1 MASQRDELLTVAQGL
16 TAGGDKPDGYLP
28 TVQEAST
35 RLAWEQA
42 LTETQTLGLRRPGRG
57 SPDILESGM
66 SAQAAM
72 TASPPVMLM
81 LTPEEAALALRV
93 GRSKVYDLM
102 RSGKLRS
109 VKIGGSRRISV
120 NALAEYVAALERDAA

>member
-1 MASQRDELLTVAQGL
+1 MASQGDELLTVAQML
-16 TAGGDKPDGYLP
+16 AMGGDKPDEYLL

-42 LTETQTLGLRRPGRG
+42 LTETQTPGPRRLGRG
-57 SPDILESGM
+57 SPDTLESGM

-93 GRSKVYDLM
+93 GRS
-102 RSGKLRS
+102 
-109 VKIGGSRRISV
+109 
-120 NALAEYVAALERDAA
+120 NE